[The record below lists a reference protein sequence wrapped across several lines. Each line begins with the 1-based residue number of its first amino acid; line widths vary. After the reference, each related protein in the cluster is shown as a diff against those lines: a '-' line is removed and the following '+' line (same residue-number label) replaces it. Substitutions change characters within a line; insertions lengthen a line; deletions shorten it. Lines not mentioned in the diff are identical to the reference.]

1 MVGLSADGSALRHE
15 GVVVLRAPHA
25 GSLEAGAELH
35 PLHGG
40 DGEQGGGELALQP
53 LEHGVSQPH
62 RHPLGDAFHHTA
74 HRVPGLSGLEDGGA
88 HVLPGPLLQYREGGP
103 LYPVQHIRV
112 LAQRIKGAVLHGGD
126 GADVGPDADT
136 PASQDLDC
144 NAPGDAQGGGDPAG
158 EVAAP
163 PHVLAAAVLHLG
175 GEIGVGGPGLV
186 PELVVVFGAG
196 VGVLDDGSQRSPAG
210 DAVHQTAQNL
220 GHIPLLPGG
229 GGGIPAGSPALEEAL
244 ELLQVHR
251 LPGGQAVHRH
261 PDGRGVGLAE
271 HRHVDVLT
279 EVRGHELPLPTV

>member
-1 MVGLSADGSALRHE
+1 MVGFGADGPALRHE

-25 GSLEAGAELH
+25 GSPKAGAELH

-126 GADVGPDADT
+126 GADVGSDVDA

-144 NAPGDAQGGGDPAG
+144 NTPGDTQGGGEPAG

-163 PHVLAAAVLHLG
+163 PHVLVTAVLHLG
-175 GEIGVGGPGLV
+175 GEVGVGGPGLV
-186 PELVVVFGAG
+186 PELVVV
-196 VGVLDDGSQRSPAG
+196 L
-210 DAVHQTAQNL
+210 
-220 GHIPLLPGG
+220 
-229 GGGIPAGSPALEEAL
+229 
-244 ELLQVHR
+244 
-251 LPGGQAVHRH
+251 
-261 PDGRGVGLAE
+261 
-271 HRHVDVLT
+271 
-279 EVRGHELPLPTV
+279 